1 MIFLQKEHK
10 ATLCLLVRSCPRR
23 KAMKTKARLGR
34 GIDALFSDQLQDVN
48 SHVIE
53 ISSEEIYPNPIQPRK
68 AIDPEALN
76 ELSESI
82 RKHGLI
88 SPIVVRRINS
98 KYEIIAGE
106 RRFHACKHAGID
118 NIPAIIREMSDRDA
132 FKVSLIENLQREDL
146 NPMEEAEAYQTLKE
160 HFQLTHQDI
169 ASAVFK
175 DRSTITNALRLVG
188 LPEDVKCALRDG
200 SISTGHARAILMA
213 DGERD
218 RVHLLEKVLSAGLSV
233 RETERLASHIKNNKR
248 KKHKKDPHLDS
259 LSSFLSERLAAR
271 VTCSWAK
278 RKGKITIDITSRED
292 FDRIVN
298 LFSHR
303 ELPV

>member
-1 MIFLQKEHK
+1 
-10 ATLCLLVRSCPRR
+10 
-23 KAMKTKARLGR
+23 MKTKARLGR

>member
-1 MIFLQKEHK
+1 
-10 ATLCLLVRSCPRR
+10 
-23 KAMKTKARLGR
+23 MKTKARLGR

-82 RKHGLI
+82 RTHGLI

-106 RRFHACKHAGID
+106 RRFHACKHAGIGK
-118 NIPAIIREMSDRDA
+118 IPAIIREMSDRDA

-298 LFSHR
+298 LFSRR